1 MNTTSNTLRWNT
13 ALKAMKEMTP
23 PDGCN
28 IYMWPQP
35 RFNAYSG
42 FEFVNRD
49 ETGGTIMVDICPLLG
64 KVNWIGY
71 REKGGATYIFIGEQ
85 LETHRAAFDKIL
97 EQLSL
102 SFCGQDEPPSWNPE
116 KYRKY
121 WHDGKKAFEK
131 HYWGLSTWCKMFS
144 EKKN

>member
-1 MNTTSNTLRWNT
+1 MNSMKTLRWNT

-23 PDGCN
+23 PDGRN

-71 REKGGATYIFIGEQ
+71 REKGGASYIFNGEQ
-85 LETHRAAFDKIL
+85 LKTHRAVFDKIL

-121 WHDGKKAFEK
+121 WHDGKTAFEK
-131 HYWGLSTWCKMFS
+131 HYWGLDIWCRIHG
-144 EKKN
+144 EKN